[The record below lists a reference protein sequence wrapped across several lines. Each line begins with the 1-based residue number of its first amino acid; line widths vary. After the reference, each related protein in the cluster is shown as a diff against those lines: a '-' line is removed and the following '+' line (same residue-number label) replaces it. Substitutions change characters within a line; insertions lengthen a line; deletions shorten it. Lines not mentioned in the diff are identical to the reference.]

1 MSGSPARKVIAFSA
15 LIAIIAIMV
24 PFSVSCSKPP
34 KPTAAFTVSYV
45 SGELLILEEY
55 IAGTAPLTVRFTD
68 QSSGEITSWKWNFGD
83 GVVIQGS
90 DAEHRNPEHTYWTTN
105 TGFLVV
111 LTVKGPGGEDRRPEQ
126 SIVTVFS
133 CSEAANSEFNQ
144 AGTAIKNC
152 LSAAGK
158 NALDSA
164 VVGWDGSP
172 GMVTAGGFDAA
183 DYLDVWTQEDFR
195 ATYDIAQVGGRI
207 TLGTDV
213 SWGCVCWDPEGM
225 VGRGGWRATGL
236 C

>member
-15 LIAIIAIMV
+15 LIAIIAILV

-83 GVVIQGS
+83 GIVIEGS
-90 DAEHRNPEHTYWTTN
+90 DAEHRNPEHTYTTTN

-111 LTVKGPGGEDRRPEQ
+111 LTVKGPGGEDRHPEQ

-152 LSAAGK
+152 ISAAGR
-158 NALDSA
+158 NLDSA
-164 VVGWDGSP
+164 VVGWDGRA

-183 DYLDVWTQEDFR
+183 NYLDVWTQEDFK
-195 ATYDIAQVGGRI
+195 ATYDVARNGTI
-207 TLGTDV
+207 TSGTDV

-225 VGRGGWRATGL
+225 VGRGGWRAIGL

>member
-1 MSGSPARKVIAFSA
+1 MSGSPAGKVITFGV
-15 LIAIIAIMV
+15 LIAIIAILV

-55 IAGTAPLTVRFTD
+55 IAGLAPLTIRFTD

-83 GVVIQGS
+83 GIVTKGS
-90 DAEHRNPEHTYWTTN
+90 DAEHRNPEHTYTTTN
-105 TGFLVV
+105 TGFLVI
-111 LTVKGPGGEDRRPEQ
+111 LTVKGPGGEDRHSEQ

-133 CSEAANSEFNQ
+133 CSEAANSELNQ
-144 AGTAIKNC
+144 AGNAIKAC
-152 LSAAGK
+152 LNAAGK
-158 NALDSA
+158 NVLDSA
-164 VVGWDGSP
+164 VVGWDGRA

-183 DYLDVWTQEDFR
+183 NYLDVWTQEDFR
-195 ATYDIAQVGGRI
+195 ATYDIAQNGMI

-213 SWGCVCWDPEGM
+213 SWGCVCWDPAGM
-225 VGRGGWRATGL
+225 VGRGGWREIGL

>member
-15 LIAIIAIMV
+15 LIAIIAILV

-45 SGELLILEEY
+45 SGELLVLEEY

-83 GVVIQGS
+83 GVVIEGS
-90 DAEHRNPEHTYWTTN
+90 DAEHRNPEHTYTQTN

-111 LTVKGPGGEDRRPEQ
+111 LTVKGPGGEDRHPEQ

-133 CSEAANSEFNQ
+133 CSEAANSELNQ
-144 AGTAIKNC
+144 AGTAVKDC

-158 NALDSA
+158 NVLDSA
-164 VVGWDGSP
+164 VVGWDGRA

-183 DYLDVWTQEDFR
+183 NYLGVWTQEDFR
-195 ATYDIAQVGGRI
+195 ATYDIAQVEGRI

-213 SWGCVCWDPEGM
+213 SWGCVCWDPAGM
-225 VGRGGWRATGL
+225 VGRGGWREMGL